1 MRYLLV
7 FLCIFFMRVLVLFFE
22 ILRLVNLSMDVVL
35 T

>member
-1 MRYLLV
+1 MV